1 MVANKGPNK
10 DLYGVLGL
18 SRAASQ
24 DDIRRAFRRL
34 AREHH
39 PDANPEDS
47 RAEERFKEI
56 QQAYEVL
63 SNPEKRREHDQR
75 YYVSSARNPGGSSA
89 GAMNNPEGST
99 IFPGKL
105 SDLLGKLGDL
115 SDGGTRARGSRGR
128 ELRSEDIARM
138 AKLLGVNLNRI
149 SELLGDNVK
158 TSVNFSFGDA
168 RLGEPST
175 EDQDAAGEK
184 PPKPPI
190 PPKTRKP
197 DNSR

>member
-18 SRAASQ
+18 SRGASQ
-24 DDIRRAFRRL
+24 DDIRRVFRRL

-63 SNPEKRREHDQR
+63 SNPEKRREYDQR
-75 YYVSSARNPGGSSA
+75 SYVSSVRNPGGSGV
-89 GAMNNPEGST
+89 GATNNPEGST

-115 SDGGTRARGSRGR
+115 SSGGTRARGSRGR

-168 RLGEPST
+168 RLGEPPT